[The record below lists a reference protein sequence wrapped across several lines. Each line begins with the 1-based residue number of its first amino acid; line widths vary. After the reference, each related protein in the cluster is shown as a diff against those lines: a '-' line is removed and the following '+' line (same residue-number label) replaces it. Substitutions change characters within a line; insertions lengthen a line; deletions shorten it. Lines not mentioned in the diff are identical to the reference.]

1 MRLEPKQLQQELKQ
15 GLAWPVY
22 WIHGEE
28 SYRVREVCSLLQR
41 TLVGDRGWCEDRLEG
56 AQARASDVLASF
68 QSIPLGGGM
77 RVVWVRDAHLI
88 LQSKETEQ
96 LAELFGPRERLDE
109 LPAVCIFVA
118 RDLDGRRKF
127 SKQLLDQAAVI
138 ACEAVPEENR
148 EGWVR
153 YLLQSRGLPAE
164 AFAPGSATMQLLLR
178 HEPWSLDWVQNELTK
193 WELSEA
199 AQPGSGNEVLVG
211 GGESGIGAGDAF
223 ISAFIEQRNLRASL
237 EQVEVLS
244 SRPELSLPLLGLLAW
259 NVRMLGL
266 LGSRSR
272 AVRIAPMQEGRLR
285 RALQIWSSEDIQ
297 RLQEA
302 LFELDFAVKQ
312 TPQEPLALWGV
323 LVQQFCPS
331 RS

>member
-22 WIHGEE
+22 WIHGDE

-41 TLVGDRGWCEDRLEG
+41 SLVGDRAWCEDRIEA
-56 AQARASDVLASF
+56 AQAGAEDVLASF
-68 QSIPLGGGM
+68 QSIPLGGGT

-88 LQSKETEQ
+88 LQSKDTEP
-96 LAELFGPRERLDE
+96 LARLFGPRVAIAE

-118 RDLDGRRKF
+118 KDLDGRRKF
-127 SKQLLDQAAVI
+127 SKQLIEQAAVI
-138 ACEAVPEENR
+138 ACEPVPEEGR

-153 YLLQSRGLPAE
+153 YLAQSRGLHGE
-164 AFAPGSATMQLLLR
+164 ILVPGSAALQLLLS
-178 HEPWSLDWVQNELTK
+178 HEPWSLDWVCNELTK

-199 AQPGSGNEVLVG
+199 AHPGSGAEVLAG
-211 GGESGIGAGDAF
+211 GGGSGAGAGDAF
-223 ISAFIEQRNLRASL
+223 IAAFIEHRDLRRSL

-266 LGSRSR
+266 LASRSR
-272 AVRIAPMQEGRLR
+272 SVRMAPSQEGRLR
-285 RALQIWSSEDIQ
+285 RALRAWSTEDIQ
-297 RLQEA
+297 QLQEA
-302 LFELDFAVKQ
+302 LFDLDFAVKQ

-323 LVQQFCPS
+323 LVQQFCTS
-331 RS
+331 GS